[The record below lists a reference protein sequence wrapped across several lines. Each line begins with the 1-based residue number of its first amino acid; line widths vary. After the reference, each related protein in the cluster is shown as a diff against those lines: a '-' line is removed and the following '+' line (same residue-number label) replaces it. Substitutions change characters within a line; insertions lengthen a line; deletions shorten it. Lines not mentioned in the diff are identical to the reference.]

1 MPDPVLMPIWN
12 WLAKVWS
19 NMADLADQIDDLI
32 CSFEG
37 SGDTTMDT
45 VAMLIFAWMVFGV
58 FALLV
63 GRYVYARFISGS
75 SVGWSGQKAPV
86 DDPAAVAAALTAA
99 VALPPVEDG
108 APGATPKAE
117 AGHHPRSV
125 VPPTPPM
132 RKRLSAKGPAPAPVS
147 TKAPVMYPPP
157 VTMGPEIE
165 SVKWVNSVFAWLYS
179 DLTIVNDLVGAW
191 IQSLNEATR
200 KSVTEHGVGV
210 EFVRV
215 LPETH
220 PPSLTNVFSD
230 CAPND
235 DVTIT
240 CDCEG
245 TPALQLKAF
254 RQKGDKVDVS
264 HYRVNVNRLR
274 ARLNIFAISEKLTS
288 DLKFDGWPEVKV
300 SLAPVGVIKAAAGG
314 GSAAAL
320 EEEAQ
325 LREVIGEIVVGA
337 IRATSFSWNMGVYG
351 NCPRLLRNVQP
362 VGHRLPLHYDSMM
375 SSTADRRLLVKVM
388 KATGIGGDRD
398 VHEPYCVI
406 ELDDPPQ
413 KNQTVPKKGTNC
425 PVWDEHFLYDL
436 SPNSAEI
443 LFEIYDRGA
452 KMTESKFL
460 GLGIVGV
467 EELMVNPSQRQV
479 IALQSR
485 PYEADDVTGSLT
497 VEFLFIEGA
506 EIPATGNYPSY
517 KHKETSKT
525 LSPSGKVITTTKT
538 VFSKAGESLTNG
550 GDVLTDSALRDLEA
564 RTRIPGAVQPSK
576 STLIIHS
583 VQRQPQP
590 HVVKVEQTVE
600 GCWQEVSD
608 QQPGMRETGTTGS
621 EGDGQTVSSLEPDE
635 RGRSRRKRRDFFGTI
650 KRRLGRSK
658 TRSKS
663 MDPGER
669 DDSLGAGRGGG
680 VDPVG
685 VLPPGAAR
693 SISADR
699 ARDMSAHSTGRGLD
713 GNSTRSSL
721 SEASGVS
728 GASTR
733 TYVNEASTL
742 VLETVENGIKR
753 HYLVPITMAT
763 KTKWKKK
770 GVKLHIYNDHTFVAK
785 HLSGGTS
792 CQVCTKSVARRIGKQ
807 GYECRDCNLK
817 CHKHCH
823 VKADNN
829 CPLSTIHNIEL
840 VVPRTSVKL
849 AYPGK
854 SL

>member
-1 MPDPVLMPIWN
+1 MPDPVPMPIWN
-12 WLAKVWS
+12 WLAEVWS
-19 NMADLADQIDDLI
+19 NMADLADRIDDLI

-63 GRYVYARFISGS
+63 GRYIYGRFISGS
-75 SVGWSGQKAPV
+75 SLSWGSHKSSA

-99 VALPPVEDG
+99 VALPPEEG
-108 APGATPKAE
+108 SATPGAKGGE
-117 AGHHPRSV
+117 HRPRSV

-132 RKRLSAKGPAPAPVS
+132 RKRLSAKGSAPAPAL
-147 TKAPVMYPPP
+147 KAPSLFPPP
-157 VTMGPEIE
+157 VTTGPEIE
-165 SVKWVNSVFAWLYS
+165 SVKWVNAVFAWLYS
-179 DLTIVNDLVGAW
+179 DLTLVNDLVGAW

-240 CDCEG
+240 CDCEAS
-245 TPALQLKAF
+245 PALQLKAF

-274 ARLNIFAISEKLTS
+274 ARLNIFAISEKLTT

-300 SLAPVGVIKAAAGG
+300 FLAPVGVIKASSSG
-314 GSAAAL
+314 GSAAL
-320 EEEAQ
+320 EEESQ

-337 IRATSFSWNMGVYG
+337 IRGTCFSWNMGVYG
-351 NCPRLLRNVQP
+351 TCPRLLRNVQLP
-362 VGHRLPLHYDSMM
+362 GHRLPLHYDSMM
-375 SSTADRRLLVKVM
+375 NSTAERRLLVKVI

-398 VHEPYCVI
+398 VHEPFCVI

-413 KNQTVPKKGTNC
+413 KNQTAAKKGTNC

-436 SPNSAEI
+436 SSSSAEI

-452 KMTESKFL
+452 KMQESKFL

-506 EIPATGNYPSY
+506 EIPSSGIYPSY
-517 KHKETSKT
+517 KLKETSKT

-538 VFSKAGESLTNG
+538 VFSKAGGESLTNG
-550 GDVLTDSALRDLEA
+550 GDVLTDSALRDLEM

-590 HVVKVEQTVE
+590 HVVKVEQTE
-600 GCWQEVSD
+600 TGCWQEVPE
-608 QQPGMRETGTTGS
+608 QQPGTREAGAVGMDV
-621 EGDGQTVSSLEPDE
+621 DGQTVSSQSSDE

-650 KRRLGRSK
+650 KRRLGRSR

-663 MDPGER
+663 MDPGDRGE
-669 DDSLGAGRGGG
+669 SLGSGRGGA
-680 VDPVG
+680 VDPMG

-699 ARDMSAHSTGRGLD
+699 ARDVSAHSAGGYLNVPGVGGRGID

-721 SEASGVS
+721 SEASGIS

-785 HLSGGTS
+785 HLSGGTA

-840 VVPRTSVKL
+840 
-849 AYPGK
+849 
-854 SL
+854 SLLPVLSE